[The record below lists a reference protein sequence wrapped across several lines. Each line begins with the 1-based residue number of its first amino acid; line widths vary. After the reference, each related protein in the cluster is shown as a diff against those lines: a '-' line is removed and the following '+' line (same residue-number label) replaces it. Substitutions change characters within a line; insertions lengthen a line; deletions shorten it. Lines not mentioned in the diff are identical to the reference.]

1 MFSRSLALLRSQM
14 SDKRLF
20 RRLDKLLLPPRWCS
34 ERSKRPVHLAHSKK
48 VVVYSKKPP
57 PPPPPLLSFR
67 KLLCRSTVP
76 WCGAFDKRCGSFGKS
91 RHLLVEAVEEHLA
104 VLLCS
109 HKLLLVR
116 WNLVVHKLPSNRL
129 NMALEQLVA
138 VLEFVA
144 EHNVPQ
150 QA

>member
-1 MFSRSLALLRSQM
+1 MW
-14 SDKRLF
+14 DKRLLQ
-20 RRLDKLLLPPRWCS
+20 RLDTLLLLPRWCS
-34 ERSKRPVHLAHSKK
+34 ERSKRPVLLAHSKK
-48 VVVYSKKPP
+48 VVGYNKKPQR
-57 PPPPPLLSFR
+57 PPLLSFR

-76 WCGAFDKRCGSFGKS
+76 WCGAFDKRCESFDKW
-91 RHLLVEAVEEHLA
+91 RRLLVEAVEEHLA

-116 WNLVVHKLPSNRL
+116 WNLVVHKLPLSRR

-138 VLEFVA
+138 ALEFVA